1 MLYRSPAGTPSH
13 LQRSLAGCLRFIFP
27 SRQRD
32 GGKASLRARPR
43 HAEDQPTSDRGETT
57 PPPAPARARS
67 VNTYARPSPHGNI
80 RASRPAA
87 SHAAPTAC
95 SRPGPPT
102 TRSGGLSGRRTPS
115 GRRAT
120 TRSTPQPT
128 AQPCQPKLRL
138 KTAQTERTAEYSTQH
153 TPAARAQHTQ
163 TRTRIQHA
171 HAHSTRASHASAA
184 LHTEH
189 TGPQQQQQSATIHTS
204 HTRAH
209 TPHCRRTHW
218 ASPRGTNWSEAD
230 SSRHQ
235 RDA

>member
-1 MLYRSPAGTPSH
+1 MRVVPPLLESEASFFSSAATRW
-13 LQRSLAGCLRFIFP
+13 
-27 SRQRD
+27 RQ
-32 GGKASLRARPR
+32 ASLRARPR
-43 HAEDQPTSDRGETT
+43 HAEDQPMLDRGETA

-80 RASRPAA
+80 RASRAAA

-102 TRSGGLSGRRTPS
+102 TRSGGLRGRRTPS

-138 KTAQTERTAEYSTQH
+138 PAAQTGAQQST
-153 TPAARAQHTQ
+153 
-163 TRTRIQHA
+163 
-171 HAHSTRASHASAA
+171 AHSTRRRARSTRRRTRDSNT
-184 LHTEH
+184 HTRTARAH
-189 TGPQQQQQSATIHTS
+189 RTPAQRRTQSTLAHISSSQPATILIS

-209 TPHCRRTHW
+209 AHSPRRRTHW
-218 ASPRGTNWSEAD
+218 ASPRGTRRTRESA
-230 SSRHQ
+230 
-235 RDA
+235 